1 MGKRAVRDDI
11 QIPPCPDAEGRFDVA
26 DLRAWLF
33 GSGGAGAYMIGEG
46 LSHLGI
52 KSGDLLIPGSRHEY
66 HVGGVAM
73 FIWESGVPDDDM
85 ELIAAGVVTTNAQ
98 GDPRVLVAGEEWE
111 IGSDRCSYTSPVA
124 GWIPVRRGMLHIEA
138 ARALPIEGEVVG
150 VAPKRKEPAL
160 MRQAALRNI
169 LQDEIPF

>member
-1 MGKRAVRDDI
+1 MGKRAVSDDI

-26 DLRAWLF
+26 ALRTWLF
-33 GSGGAGAYMIGEG
+33 GSDGAGAYMVGDG

-66 HVGGVAM
+66 RLGGVAM
-73 FIWESGVPDDDM
+73 FIWESGLPDDDM
-85 ELIAAGVVTTNAQ
+85 ELIAAGVVVANAQ

-124 GWIPVRRGMLHIEA
+124 GWIPVRKGMLHVEA
-138 ARALPIEGEVVG
+138 AQALLIEGEAVG
-150 VAPKRKEPAL
+150 VAPKRMDLAL